1 MQEHLVVT
9 LDGTDYLVEPGT
21 NLLEFIRSRDT
32 FVPAICY
39 NESMGP
45 IQTCDTCMV
54 EIDGEIARACGTTI
68 DRPMNV
74 KTNNDDVQSSQK
86 EALDRILENICFIVL
101 YVTIIMATVKFIT
114 RWMSGAFNIKRM
126 NTKRSLMKKIMVH
139 FIVMTLTNVSYVD
152 VV

>member
-74 KTNNDDVQSSQK
+74 KQITTMLNQVKRSIRSY
-86 EALDRILENICFIVL
+86 LENICFIVR
-101 YVTIIMATVKFIT
+101 YVTIIMETVKSIIL
-114 RWMSGAFNIKRM
+114 WMSGASSIKHMNIK
-126 NTKRSLMKKIMVH
+126 K
-139 FIVMTLTNVSYVD
+139 TL
-152 VV
+152 